1 MSFFY
6 CDVKLKMRK
15 NEKKVKKDVDNIK
28 RGWYYI
34 RALRSAR
41 ELRSLKTEQETSIQK
56 ILGNNE
62 RKVRS

>member
-1 MSFFY
+1 
-6 CDVKLKMRK
+6 MRK

>member
-1 MSFFY
+1 MLTKVNEGGIIY
-6 CDVKLKMRK
+6 ERLRK
-15 NEKKVKKDVDNIK
+15 
-28 RGWYYI
+28 
-34 RALRSAR
+34 AQ

>member
-1 MSFFY
+1 MLLQK
-6 CDVKLKMRK
+6 KLK
-15 NEKKVKKDVDNIK
+15 KVLTAIRIFDIIIK
-28 RGWYYI
+28 RLG
-34 RALRSAR
+34 AR